1 MLYVEDWIKS
11 TLGLNQLNIK
21 IGFFVA
27 NNVGK
32 VFLMKIYIHTEVL
45 ESPKDRIKKIFQ
57 LFISRIFSIYF
68 K

>member
-27 NNVGK
+27 QNVGK
-32 VFLMKIYIHTEVL
+32 LFLMKIYIHTEAL
-45 ESPKDRIKKIFQ
+45 GSPK
-57 LFISRIFSIYF
+57 SIN
-68 K
+68 KN